1 MYLVIRCPGCRAF
14 TYVDRY
20 QKWKLCPICGESINC
35 TRTTVYV
42 DAQSHRDAEAI
53 VDQLERHLHR
63 SGKRDLSPAEL
74 EQLRQQYAQ
83 WLRAT
88 EG

>member
-35 TRTTVYV
+35 ARIPVYV
-42 DAQSHRDAEAI
+42 DARDHKDAESI
-53 VDQLERHLHR
+53 VRQLEEFLHR
-63 SGKRDLSPAEL
+63 SRKKDLSPAEL
-74 EQLRQQYAQ
+74 ERLRQQYAE
-83 WLRAT
+83 WLRANET
-88 EG
+88 